1 LLSRLGEK
9 VDEIIANTSTPSITL
24 CLNWLKCLEGKSME
38 ALLQNVEGIAKA
50 VTLMVIHLCFPEVRS
65 ECRVVSDIP
74 LTGFRSLSMIR
85 EYVNNIIDYGVSSE
99 VRGRIFIMGNTGTG
113 KSSLA
118 GTLKFFSDM
127 PDEPPRRFLTGDP
140 ENNHL
145 KKTKGELNI
154 NFIFL

>member
-1 LLSRLGEK
+1 
-9 VDEIIANTSTPSITL
+9 
-24 CLNWLKCLEGKSME
+24 ME
-38 ALLQNVEGIAKA
+38 TLLQNVEGIAKA
-50 VTLMVIHLCFPEVRS
+50 LTLMVIHLCFPEVRS

-74 LTGFRSLSMIR
+74 LAGFRSLSTIR

-127 PDEPPRRFLTGDP
+127 PDDPPRRFLTGDP

-145 KKTKGELNI
+145 EKTKAELNR
-154 NFIFL
+154 NTIFYREFHKVDSIQSIPLGQIPTAHCCVARGLTELIYS